1 MSKLRGLSQLA
12 VCPTWT
18 SQSGERP
25 MRSPPS
31 IHCLRLAACLLTP
44 SAHTRPELRGSLVAT
59 TDLRN
64 PDAKPGEI
72 PSEAPFDSHAS
83 LIPTPRPV
91 RCQNFEVID
100 SQLAVCPT

>member
-72 PSEAPFDSHAS
+72 PSEAPFD
-83 LIPTPRPV
+83 
-91 RCQNFEVID
+91 
-100 SQLAVCPT
+100 